1 MRFKSHSVAAAAAT
15 FNSRCFRDHNTN
27 RMNRRAKLS
36 LLNAFFRTRRPF
48 HQSPIAA
55 PFTPPTHVA
64 STSKFHS
71 FSNTPHTHFAIR
83 HNPRSFS
90 GGSGVLDHTKEV
102 DTINLK
108 FAEAREEIEMALES
122 KDTVYFDEE
131 AECARAAVNE
141 VLSMFEGLLAKL
153 PERERGVL
161 QRSMGLKIE
170 QLKAELAQLNDDRVQ
185 IF

>member
-1 MRFKSHSVAAAAAT
+1 
-15 FNSRCFRDHNTN
+15 
-27 RMNRRAKLS
+27 MNRREKLS

-48 HQSPIAA
+48 HQSPIVA

-71 FSNTPHTHFAIR
+71 FPTIPHTHFAIR
-83 HNPRSFS
+83 QYPRSFA
-90 GGSGVLDHTKEV
+90 GGSGALDHTKEV

-141 VLSMFEGLLAKL
+141 VLGMFEGLLAKL
-153 PERERGVL
+153 PERERGAL

-170 QLKAELAQLNDDRVQ
+170 QLKAELAQLNE
-185 IF
+185 